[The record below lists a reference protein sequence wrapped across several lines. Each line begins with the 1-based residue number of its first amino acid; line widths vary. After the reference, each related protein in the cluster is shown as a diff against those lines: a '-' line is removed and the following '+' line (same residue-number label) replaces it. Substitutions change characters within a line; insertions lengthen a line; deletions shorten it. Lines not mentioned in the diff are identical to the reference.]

1 MFVDLSE
8 LGPSPND
15 LEYNE
20 DKLNSQTIHTEED
33 TPVENHTNVSDQRT
47 PLTS

>member
-8 LGPSPND
+8 LGPNSND

-20 DKLNSQTIHTEED
+20 DKLNSQTMYTEEED
-33 TPVENHTNVSDQRT
+33 FAGWESHRRYRER
-47 PLTS
+47 